1 MSKESTK
8 AAFQKAFSTHML
20 LNLSPEEEASITTY
34 RKSEERIR
42 MEQQLNSTN
51 VKPQLEASD
60 SNDKNPGKGGE

>member
-20 LNLSPEEEASITTY
+20 LNLSPEEEASITSY

-42 MEQQLNSTN
+42 MEQQLKLKTDGTDD
-51 VKPQLEASD
+51 P
-60 SNDKNPGKGGE
+60 DKAKAEKEVTE

>member
-20 LNLSPEEEASITTY
+20 LNLSPEEEASITSY

-42 MEQQLNSTN
+42 MEQQLKLKTDGTD
-51 VKPQLEASD
+51 A
-60 SNDKNPGKGGE
+60 PGKAKAEKEVTE

>member
-42 MEQQLNSTN
+42 MEQQLKLKTDGTDD
-51 VKPQLEASD
+51 P
-60 SNDKNPGKGGE
+60 DKAKAEKEVTE